1 MAAATSF
8 WTNSWRFTERD
19 AGFWLRAERGINT
32 RKRRT
37 IGAEGRIVNG
47 APKYIQS
54 SGILS
59 GIHLMSAFDSVFVER
74 FLTWNSYTRGILS
87 AIIKLQILP
96 SAAIAEQQYARRRF
110 LSRSIW

>member
-1 MAAATSF
+1 MPAAISF
-8 WTNSWRFTERD
+8 CRKCWRFGETAEES
-19 AGFWLRAERGINT
+19 WLRAERGINT

-37 IGAEGRIVNG
+37 IGAEVRIVNG
-47 APKYIQS
+47 PPKYIRS

-59 GIHLMSAFDSVFVER
+59 GIHLMSAFDSVFVGR
-74 FLTWNSYTRGILS
+74 FLTWNSYTRAILS
-87 AIIKLQILP
+87 AIIKLQIPP